1 MPRQYLNYMG
11 VANSE
16 EESHAPDRATFAAYF
31 EDVMRVVTAV
41 APLDRA
47 ADYMAQELAHVRLPP
62 LLTRAQRKQQY
73 ACAENNPL
81 GEGTV
86 QDDME
91 EGGRA
96 LQDGSS
102 GSGGVCSTPVQLS
115 LGRAGK
121 QRLRQK
127 ASAAK
132 SAKKMKK
139 KLMKKTGGKMDTEEC
154 AALDVLQA
162 EAAADGED
170 ALLPLEALTADS
182 MVRLAAAGCAR
193 ILPLEDTIHVCHMMR
208 NHPNA
213 PYDRQVIEFDQDCGV
228 AIEAVF
234 LAYPKYVRV
243 GGLPFDEVGMSKSD
257 ARTERVRICTV
268 LYENGILLAR
278 PGKSGGE

>member
-11 VANSE
+11 IANSE

-86 QDDME
+86 QGDME
-91 EGGRA
+91 ERGRGGA
-96 LQDGSS
+96 LQGLQGGSS
-102 GSGGVCSTPVQLS
+102 SSSGGGGGGGGGVSSTPVQLS

-127 ASAAK
+127 ASATK

-170 ALLPLEALTADS
+170 ALLPLEVS
-182 MVRLAAAGCAR
+182 VVEGCYLIYSHVSYSHVSYSHVFIFPCIIFSCVIFSCA
-193 ILPLEDTIHVCHMMR
+193 ILPCVTL
-208 NHPNA
+208 P
-213 PYDRQVIEFDQDCGV
+213 GV
-228 AIEAVF
+228 D
-234 LAYPKYVRV
+234 
-243 GGLPFDEVGMSKSD
+243 GGLHGASRGGGVCPYLTVRGYDPRLPHD
-257 ARTERVRICTV
+257 A
-268 LYENGILLAR
+268 
-278 PGKSGGE
+278 